1 MSEFA
6 AALKVG
12 TTSLILDLLEAGHRP
27 RDMSLVNPVHAIKEV
42 SRDQTFQWIVE
53 LESGGTISAID
64 LQREYLSLAQKVL
77 KGRDTDTDW
86 VLTEWESVLD
96 DLEADPE
103 RLIDRVDWATKKW
116 LLEAFMEEEGLDWTD
131 PVD

>member
-1 MSEFA
+1 MSEFT

-12 TTSLILDLLEAGHRP
+12 TTSLILDLLEDGHRP

-64 LQREYLSLAQKVL
+64 LQREYLDLAQKVL
-77 KGRDTDTDW
+77 KGRDEDTDW

-96 DLEADPE
+96 DLETDPE
-103 RLIDRVDWATKKW
+103 LLNRSCRLGN
-116 LLEAFMEEEGLDWTD
+116 EEMAA
-131 PVD
+131 